1 MTHHRDRDQRIV
13 YNEKEEFLDMA
24 RIVDREK
31 KKKVV
36 A

>member
-13 YNEKEEFLDMA
+13 YNEKKEFLDTA
-24 RIVDREK
+24 RIVDREE